1 MQGNVVAVA
10 SARGRRLRR
19 AGLVAGLLL
28 ATLGARV
35 GRAHAATWWV
45 ALDGDDDNPGSQA
58 APWRSFDK
66 AASTA
71 APGDVVNVG
80 DGTWAERLRIWQG
93 GSTSAPITW
102 RAAPGATPV
111 IDGSTL
117 GGGRYGS
124 VVQISGASNLVID
137 GLAVRNSEGFGVSAI
152 GDCQNLKLVNL
163 EVDHCAGAGAVWIEG
178 SISPS
183 YSEIRRCRI
192 HDNPGGGITLWQGS
206 GYYVI
211 EDNQVWNNAGANNF
225 DGIQVGSQAGGFHH
239 VVVRRNLVHDN
250 ATGDPG
256 ADNIDMGGHGPVS
269 HLLMEANVARNG
281 EVQMHGTDPKGT
293 APVALVM
300 RFNTITGSVGGKGG
314 IVEYDHP
321 NPSIIYSN
329 TVVDAFNALLLYSD
343 DVIGGTGTDFG
354 GLESRN
360 NLFVDATNY
369 TLILAGAAG
378 FKIDTRYGSIR
389 YDGNLYRF
397 GGTGGI
403 LWSSGVY
410 PAQLPDPNGAQA
422 FADYQAANPPDL
434 QDVRSRRTTVPATSI
449 FVDPAAGNYQLAPG
463 SPAIDGGIEL
473 TTTRTASATAS
484 TRVPVVRAAFFHDS
498 WDGLI
503 APDWIVVGSNP
514 AVQVVSIDD
523 ASNVITVATPITW
536 AAGDPVNL
544 PFQGSAPDN
553 GAFETS
559 TPAPAAPKLL
569 GVEPLPS

>member
-1 MQGNVVAVA
+1 MPSNFAFA
-10 SARGRRLRR
+10 PARGRRLRR
-19 AGLVAGLLL
+19 AGLAAILAL
-28 ATLGARV
+28 ATLGAGA
-35 GRAHAATWWV
+35 GRGEAATWWV
-45 ALDGDDDNPGSQA
+45 ALDGNDANPGTEA
-58 APWRSFDK
+58 APWRTFDK
-66 AASTA
+66 ATATA
-71 APGDVVNVG
+71 APGDVVQIGN
-80 DGTWAERLRIWQG
+80 GTWTERLRIWQG
-93 GSTSAPITW
+93 GSSSAPITY

-111 IDGSTL
+111 LDGATL

-124 VVQISGASNLVID
+124 MVAISGASNLVVD
-137 GLAVRNSEGFGVSAI
+137 GLTVRNSEGFGVSAI

-163 EVDHCAGAGAVWIEG
+163 ELDHCAGAGAVWIEG

-206 GYYVI
+206 GYYLI

-225 DGIQVGSQAGGFHH
+225 DGIQVGSQVDGFHH
-239 VVVRRNLVHDN
+239 VAVRRNLVYDN

-256 ADNIDMGGHGPVS
+256 ADNIDMGGHGPVD
-269 HLLMEANVARNG
+269 HLLMEANVSRNA
-281 EVQMHGTDPKGT
+281 EVQMHGTDPKGSVPT
-293 APVALVM
+293 ALVM
-300 RFNTITGSVGGKGG
+300 RFNTISGKG

-329 TVVDAFNALLLYSD
+329 TVVDAFNALLLFSD
-343 DVIGGTGTDFG
+343 DVIGGNGTDFG

-360 NLFVDATNY
+360 NLFVGSTNY

-378 FKIDTRYGSIR
+378 FKIDTRYSSIR
-389 YDGNLYRF
+389 YDGNLYQF
-397 GGTGGI
+397 GSGGI
-403 LWSSGVY
+403 LWSSGIY
-410 PAQLPDPNGAQA
+410 SAQLPDPDGAKA

-434 QDVRSRRTTVPATSI
+434 QDVRSRRTTLPAASL

-463 SPAIDGGIEL
+463 SPAIDGGVEL

-498 WDGLI
+498 YDGLI

-523 ASNVITVATPITW
+523 STNVITVATPITW
-536 AAGDPVNL
+536 SVGDPVNL
-544 PFQGSAPDN
+544 PFQGTAPDN
-553 GAFETS
+553 GAFESS
-559 TPAPAAPKLL
+559 TPAPAPPTLL

>member
-1 MQGNVVAVA
+1 MQRNFADA
-10 SARGRRLRR
+10 RARGRFSRR
-19 AGLVAGLLL
+19 ARILVATAVAL
-28 ATLGARV
+28 ASLVSAPLR
-35 GRAHAATWWV
+35 GRAEAATWWV
-45 ALDGDDDNPGSQA
+45 ALDGDDSNPGTQA
-58 APWRSFDK
+58 QPWRTLDK
-66 AASTA
+66 ASATA

-93 GSTSAPITW
+93 GSSSAPITW
-102 RAAPGATPV
+102 RAAPGAKPV
-111 IDGSTL
+111 LDGSTL

-124 VVQISGASNLVID
+124 MVSISGASNLVID
-137 GLAVRNSEGFGVSAI
+137 GLTVRNSEGFGVSAI

-163 EVDHCAGAGAVWIEG
+163 EIDHCAGAGALWIEG
-178 SISPS
+178 SVSPS
-183 YSEIRRCRI
+183 YSEIQRCKI

-211 EDNQVWNNAGANNF
+211 EDNEIWNNAGANNF
-225 DGIQVGSQAGGFHH
+225 DGIQVGSQVDGFHH
-239 VVVRRNLVHDN
+239 VAVRRNLVYDN

-256 ADNIDMGGHGPVS
+256 ADNIDMGGHGPVD
-269 HLLMEANVARNG
+269 HLLMEANVSREG
-281 EVQMHGTDPKGT
+281 EVQMHGTDPDGSVPT
-293 APVALVM
+293 ALVM
-300 RFNTITGSVGGKGG
+300 RFNTVVGKG

-329 TVVDAFNALLLYSD
+329 TVVDTYNALLLYSD
-343 DVIGGTGTDFG
+343 DVIGGNGTDFG

-360 NLFVDATNY
+360 NLFVGATNY
-369 TLILAGAAG
+369 TLILAGPAG

-389 YDGNLYRF
+389 YDGNLYQF
-397 GGTGGI
+397 GTSKGI

-410 PAQLPDPNGAQA
+410 SAQLPDPAGAQA

-434 QDVRSRRTTVPATSI
+434 QDVHGRRTTAPATSI
-449 FVDPAAGNYQLAPG
+449 FVDPAAGNYRLAPG

-473 TTTRTASATAS
+473 TTTRTAQAS
-484 TRVPVVRAAFFHDS
+484 PSTKIPVVRAAFFHDS
-498 WDGLI
+498 YDGLI

-523 ASNVITVATPITW
+523 STNVITVATPISW

-553 GAFETS
+553 GAFESS
-559 TPAPAAPKLL
+559 TPAPAAPVLL
-569 GVEPLPS
+569 RVEPLPS